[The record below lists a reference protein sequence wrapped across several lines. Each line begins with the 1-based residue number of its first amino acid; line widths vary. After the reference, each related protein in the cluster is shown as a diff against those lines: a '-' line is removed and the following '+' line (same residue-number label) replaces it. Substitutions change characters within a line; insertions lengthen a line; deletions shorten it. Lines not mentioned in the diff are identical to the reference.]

1 VHLGGTGVHGGGILL
16 QAGWLSCRSAACQF
30 SVLAAGI
37 VSNHSLTGMKFLI
50 GRDWTVRADDK
61 PGVPENRGHHA
72 ILEPQ

>member
-1 VHLGGTGVHGGGILL
+1 
-16 QAGWLSCRSAACQF
+16 
-30 SVLAAGI
+30 
-37 VSNHSLTGMKFLI
+37 MKFLI